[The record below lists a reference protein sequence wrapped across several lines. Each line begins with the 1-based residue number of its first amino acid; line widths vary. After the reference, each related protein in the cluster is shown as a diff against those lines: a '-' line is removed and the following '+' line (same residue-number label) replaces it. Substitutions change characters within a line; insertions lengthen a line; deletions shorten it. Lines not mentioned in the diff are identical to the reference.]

1 MYFFSSPML
10 CFAEVSH
17 TRALGEK
24 IMNGSCKVLRR
35 GGPCLGTPGS
45 AREGQANCYC
55 YSAVTPATEKLLTS

>member
-24 IMNGSCKVLRR
+24 DHEWVLQSAKAWGPLPWHPWKCPGGS
-35 GGPCLGTPGS
+35 
-45 AREGQANCYC
+45 GQLLLLLSC
-55 YSAVTPATEKLLTS
+55 YSSHREITD